1 MQKTKNK
8 LVSGFTIIEL
18 LIVIAIIAILAGVVL
33 VNFQGAQAKAR
44 DSQRLSDVRGLQ
56 AKLEEYY
63 QANNGYPNT
72 FTAATYPGIDPTT
85 ISDPKGRNIV
95 INTVVAD
102 KTAADGVAAPTAASS
117 SDYLYVPYGTTGCTT
132 TCTGYEIKAYIE
144 KPTTQTPNPYIK
156 YSLN

>member
-1 MQKTKNK
+1 MLKIRKSQ
-8 LVSGFTIIEL
+8 SGFTIIEL

-44 DSQRLSDVRGLQ
+44 DTQRVSNMSALQ

-63 QANNGYPNT
+63 GTNNGYPNT
-72 FTAATYPGIDPTT
+72 FTASTFAGMDPGT
-85 ISDPKGRNIV
+85 ILDPKGRSMT
-95 INTVVAD
+95 INALQAD

-144 KPTTQTPNPYIK
+144 KPTTAIPNPLIK